1 MTQTKIE
8 INPDKFN
15 LILTQRGIN
24 KGDLAEEMGHGRN
37 YFSDIIRRKTIPR
50 PAIVYLQ
57 RHYNIDPKEYQ
68 AAEEK
73 PVENSKEPKPDVPI
87 TELTDRQLYRVIYSA
102 VYHATKKA
110 MEEM

>member
-15 LILTQRGIN
+15 LILAQRGLK

-37 YFSDIIRRKTIPR
+37 YFSDIIRRRTMSR
-50 PAIVYLQ
+50 PAVVYLQ

-68 AAEEK
+68 AVEEE
-73 PVENSKEPKPDVPI
+73 PVENTKDSKPEIPV
-87 TELTDRQLYRVIYSA
+87 TELTDKQLYRVIYCA
-102 VYHATKKA
+102 VYHATKRA

>member
-8 INPDKFN
+8 INPEKFN
-15 LILTQRGIN
+15 LILTQRGLK

-37 YFSDIIRRKTIPR
+37 YFSDIIRRKTMSR
-50 PAIVYLQ
+50 PAVVYLQ

-73 PVENSKEPKPDVPI
+73 PVENSKELKPDIPI
-87 TELTDRQLYRVIYSA
+87 TELTDKQLYRVIYSA